1 MGHTLIKL
9 NDAEWLIMRETIH
22 TAIETTKTKLDYYKT
37 QSIVD
42 LKYMRFNL
50 GMAENL
56 AKTLKNLEHLK
67 KKTEKFERME
77 GDELWTKKLV

>member
-9 NDAEWLIMRETIH
+9 DDDEWLIMRGAIH
-22 TAIETTKTKLDYYKT
+22 IAIERTKTNLDYYKT
-37 QSIVD
+37 QCVVD
-42 LKYMRFNL
+42 LEDMAFNL
-50 GMAENL
+50 DMAEDL

-77 GDELWTKKLV
+77 DTSHE